1 MKPTK
6 TPLPTLAVSSALL
19 LAATLALAASTT
31 RYLHVRVTNPTTHE
45 LVRVNVPLSLAE
57 KVIPAINRGE
67 LRYGKV
73 RIGNFTADNVNLR
86 AILDALKAA
95 PHAGRKPRVNA
106 RHLQRVQA
114 ALLKGARA
122 HGFGADLWTLPR
134 VTTVIERIAG
144 VRYHPGHV
152 WKILG
157 AMNWTLQK
165 PERQAKE
172 RNSDLVDY
180 WKTVRW
186 PALKK
191 TLLASTPGS
200 SSKTKPG
207 SPSNPRSAG
216 RGHREGKPRS

>member
-1 MKPTK
+1 LK
-6 TPLPTLAVSSALL
+6 VSRMSVSRWYHRWKMA
-19 LAATLALAASTT
+19 
-31 RYLHVRVTNPTTHE
+31 
-45 LVRVNVPLSLAE
+45 
-57 KVIPAINRGE
+57 
-67 LRYGKV
+67 GK
-73 RIGNFTADNVNLR
+73 
-86 AILDALKAA
+86 DALKAA
-95 PHAGRKPRVNA
+95 PQAGRKPRVNA

-144 VRYHPGHV
+144 ARYHPGHV

-180 WKTVRW
+180 GKTVRW
-186 PALKK
+186 PELKK
-191 TLLASTPGS
+191 TLLASAPGS
-200 SSKTKPG
+200 SSKTKPD

-216 RGHREGKPRS
+216 RGRREGKHRS

>member
-1 MKPTK
+1 MVTQ
-6 TPLPTLAVSSALL
+6 
-19 LAATLALAASTT
+19 
-31 RYLHVRVTNPTTHE
+31 RVTRDLQALERRRKQAARLFAKGNLPQASVARE
-45 LVRVNVPLSLAE
+45 L
-57 KVIPAINRGE
+57 KVSRMSVSRWYHRWKKA
-67 LRYGKV
+67 GK
-73 RIGNFTADNVNLR
+73 
-86 AILDALKAA
+86 DALKAA
-95 PHAGRKPRVNA
+95 PQAGRKPRVNA

-216 RGHREGKPRS
+216 RGRREGKPRS